1 MLSHLKGWG
10 KHQSEKDPTLSV
22 LDSNSEPTLDLLG
35 LKINGTALLP
45 TTEAQLYEPP
55 SILKCLKFSPL
66 SFRIIIQP
74 IVDRIVD
81 SELLIEYK
89 IVIAQGSELNNQL
102 TQSTPG
108 FLLAMANL
116 HHG

>member
-1 MLSHLKGWG
+1 MLLHLKKWG
-10 KHQSEKDPTLSV
+10 KAPYIEKDPTLSV

-66 SFRIIIQP
+66 SFRIIIHP

-81 SELLIEYK
+81 
-89 IVIAQGSELNNQL
+89 
-102 TQSTPG
+102 
-108 FLLAMANL
+108 
-116 HHG
+116 

>member
-66 SFRIIIQP
+66 SFRIIIHP

-81 SELLIEYK
+81 
-89 IVIAQGSELNNQL
+89 
-102 TQSTPG
+102 
-108 FLLAMANL
+108 
-116 HHG
+116 